1 MRSMDQCE
9 CGGRLK
15 IISLNRRERMRR
27 RIGQAMIGKCDCCG
41 TETPVVKK
49 AWLMFVAEK
58 RRRARERVQPSLF
71 Q

>member
-1 MRSMDQCE
+1 
-9 CGGRLK
+9 
-15 IISLNRRERMRR
+15 
-27 RIGQAMIGKCDCCG
+27 
-41 TETPVVKK
+41 VVKK